1 MKTKTIIGKVYANWC
16 GHCQALKPE
25 WNKMKSLINKD
36 ANIEIVEIEENENE
50 KLNKLKE
57 RFPELQ
63 INGYPTVFKI
73 HPNKQIE
80 YYTGNRLSF
89 DMKKWATEKNKTIK
103 NRKSVKNAFVKNAF
117 VKNAFVKNAF
127 VKNRKYIKN
136 TNKNKTKKLFNIFSF

>member
-1 MKTKTIIGKVYANWC
+1 MKTIIGKIYANWC

-25 WNKMKSLINKD
+25 WNKMKSLIKKD

-57 RFPELQ
+57 RFPQLQ

-89 DMKKWATEKNKTIK
+89 DMKKWATEKNKSIK
-103 NRKSVKNAFVKNAF
+103 NRKSVKNAF

-136 TNKNKTKKLFNIFSF
+136 TNTNKNKNKTKKLFNIFSF